1 MLLEFFSSN
10 LNYMIIGRC
19 YIKWIRKL
27 VHQGW
32 VENGDE
38 DFLFVKIKKPNQ

>member
-1 MLLEFFSSN
+1 
-10 LNYMIIGRC
+10 MIVGRC

-27 VHQGW
+27 VHQRMK

-38 DFLFVKIKKPNQ
+38 DIFFVKIKKT